1 MRNALLVTLS
11 LLWLNLQ
18 GQQCVSLEPRVMGL
32 PAFEV
37 DLSAETEK
45 TLPIVFHVMHTGE
58 ALGEGA
64 NITDEAILETL
75 DLVNDQ
81 FRKVPG
87 STGDGIGV
95 DTKID
100 FCLVRRDPDGSPTSG
115 VTRHDLSN
123 ISAFVSDGIALS
135 GLNDGA
141 PDLQVKEIACWDV
154 DEYVNVY
161 IVPEING
168 NNGGGGV
175 QGYAYTGATGNCLDG
190 VVILANRMVT
200 TQFNFGKILTHEL
213 GHYLS
218 LQHTFYNTLNCG
230 DENNCQ
236 TQGDGVCDTPV
247 TTTNNFCDSPA
258 CEGAMV
264 ENYMDYT
271 GESCRDSFTEG
282 QAEKM
287 HSYTASSRSELLTAP
302 SCVPPVDIDLA
313 LENADYL
320 TPFCQQS
327 QNIVAT
333 VSNLGNLLVGSASVV
348 VGSDGVYYT
357 EDVYDIEPGETVQ
370 VPFENIPLDG
380 VFWVS
385 VIAEGDEY
393 EDNNEFLGFVD
404 YLAGSLW
411 EMDFT
416 TGFFGAETSWLLE
429 GEGVYLE
436 SPNYPSGI
444 NTYSYEGCLYS
455 GCYTLTIYDLGGDGM
470 PYGGDVVMTVDGVNV
485 PVDIAGDWSELVI
498 EFCLDANDCP
508 FDLDGNGNVGNGDLL
523 LLLTGYGC
531 TASCQYDL
539 NGDGTTDVNDLLTL
553 LNVWGLPCPA
563 LDNLPPRSLPIEEQI
578 YDLSGRRVYRPL
590 DNLPAGF
597 YIVASPEGVTKL
609 YKQ

>member
-1 MRNALLVTLS
+1 MRNALLLTLS

-18 GQQCVSLEPRVMGL
+18 AQECVSLEPKVMGL
-32 PAFEV
+32 PAFKV
-37 DLSAETEK
+37 DLSTQTEK

-58 ALGEGA
+58 AVGQGA
-64 NITDEAILETL
+64 NITDERILETL
-75 DLVNDQ
+75 DAVNDQ

-100 FCLVRRDPDGSPTSG
+100 FCLARRAPDGSPTSG
-115 VTRHDLSN
+115 ITRHDLSN
-123 ISAFVSDGIALS
+123 IPDFVADGIAVSSVSDGAS
-135 GLNDGA
+135 
-141 PDLQVKEIACWDV
+141 DLQVKSIACWDV

-161 IVPEING
+161 IVPQING
-168 NNGGGGV
+168 GTGIT
-175 QGYAYTGATGNCLDG
+175 GYAYTGATGNCLDG
-190 VVILANRMVT
+190 VVILSSRVQIT
-200 TQFNFGKILTHEL
+200 DYIQGKTLTHEL

-218 LQHTFYNTLNCG
+218 LQHTFSNTTSCIPESNC
-230 DENNCQ
+230 E

-247 TTTNNFCDSPA
+247 TTTNYFCDSPA
-258 CEGAMV
+258 CAGAMV

-271 GESCRDSFTEG
+271 GDLCRDAYTEG

-287 HSYTASSRSELLTAP
+287 HAYILSSRAQLLTAP
-302 SCVPPVDIDLA
+302 SCLVPVDTDLA
-313 LENADYL
+313 LDNVDYQ
-320 TPFCQQS
+320 TPFCQQT

-333 VSNLGNLLVGSASVV
+333 VSNLGNLPVGSASVV

-357 EDVYDIEPGETVQ
+357 EDVYDIEPGQSIE

-393 EDNNEFLGFVD
+393 EDNNQYLGFVD
-404 YLAGSLW
+404 YEAGSLW

-416 TGFFGAETSWLLE
+416 TGFFGAETSWTLE
-429 GEGVYLE
+429 GEGVVLD

-444 NTYSYEGCLYS
+444 NTYNYESCLYS
-455 GCYTLTIYDLGGDGM
+455 GCYTLTIYDAGGDGM
-470 PYGGDVVMTVDGVNV
+470 PYGGDVQMTVDGVNI
-485 PVDIAGDWSELVI
+485 PVDISGDWSELVI
-498 EFCLDANDCP
+498 EFCLEANDCP

-539 NGDGTTDVNDLLTL
+539 NGDGTTDVNDLLAL
-553 LNVWGLPCPA
+553 LNVWGLPCPS

>member
-1 MRNALLVTLS
+1 MRNALLLTLS

-18 GQQCVSLEPRVMGL
+18 AQECVSLEPKVMGL
-32 PAFEV
+32 PAFKV
-37 DLSAETEK
+37 DLSTQTEK

-58 ALGEGA
+58 DVGVGA
-64 NITDEAILETL
+64 NITDERILATL
-75 DLVNDQ
+75 DAVNDH

-100 FCLVRRDPDGSPTSG
+100 FCLARRAPDGSPTTG
-115 VTRHDLSN
+115 ITRHDLSN
-123 ISAFVSDGIALS
+123 IPAFVADGIAVSSVSDGAS
-135 GLNDGA
+135 
-141 PDLQVKEIACWDV
+141 DLQVKSIACWDV

-161 IVPEING
+161 IVPQING
-168 NNGGGGV
+168 GTGTT
-175 QGYAYTGATGNCLDG
+175 GYAYTGATGNCLDG
-190 VVILANRMVT
+190 VVVLASRVQIT
-200 TQFNFGKILTHEL
+200 DYIQGKTLTHEL

-218 LQHTFYNTLNCG
+218 LQHTFLNTTSCIPESNC
-230 DENNCQ
+230 E

-247 TTTNNFCDSPA
+247 TTTNYFCNSPA
-258 CEGAMV
+258 CAGAMV

-271 GESCRDSFTEG
+271 GDLCRDSYTEG

-287 HSYTASSRSELLTAP
+287 HAYIASSRAQLLTAP
-302 SCVPPVDIDLA
+302 SCLIPVDTDLA
-313 LENADYL
+313 LVDVDYQ
-320 TPFCQQS
+320 TPFCQQT
-327 QNIVAT
+327 QNIVAS

-348 VGSDGVYYT
+348 VGSDGIYYT
-357 EDVYDIEPGETVQ
+357 EDVYDIEPGETIQ

-393 EDNNEFLGFVD
+393 EDNNQYLGFVD
-404 YLAGSLW
+404 YEAGSLW
-411 EMDFT
+411 AMDFT
-416 TGFFGAETSWLLE
+416 TGFFASETSWVLE
-429 GEGVYLE
+429 GEGVYLD
-436 SPNYPSGI
+436 SPNYPAGI
-444 NTYSYEGCLYS
+444 NTYSYDACLFS
-455 GCYTLTIYDLGGDGM
+455 GCYTLTIYDAGGDGM
-470 PYGGDVVMTVDGVNV
+470 PYGGDVQMTVDGVDI
-485 PVDIAGDWSELVI
+485 PVDIAGDWSELTI
-498 EFCLDANDCP
+498 EFCLETNDCP

-523 LLLTGYGC
+523 LFLTDYGC

-539 NGDGTTDVNDLLTL
+539 NGDGATDVNDLLTL
-553 LNVWGLPCPA
+553 LNVWGLPCPSPY
-563 LDNLPPRSLPIEEQI
+563 NLPPRSLPIEEQV